1 MTEFKKRLVVNS
13 RFDPELAKL
22 STYNVYTAPPQYNTV
37 PYASST
43 CVPGQAITFNI
54 PINSPGILSRDM
66 YIKGSIDVT
75 LTREANGAVNG
86 WSSGVNC
93 STDPLGILLSVPVGT
108 YAEGIAAWNNSK
120 PLNALTS
127 FAIQRQCKSASIT
140 LNGASITTQMSEWL
154 NMFETVISEDTF
166 MNSEVSMAPV
176 MRDNGQSFQY
186 TNNKQKNPLQRYSDS
201 GLDVETRGGTVQYQ
215 VLPFNP
221 DNSARSRFMVT
232 VRVPVCEKI
241 LIQPLATNALM
252 SEMCGFIGITNLQMQ
267 FNLGSPQS
275 LIWSCNGYVQP
286 DPAVGELFSQTN
298 YTPFTSAEYAPA
310 TADATYLGPPPSG
323 ISYQFVGN
331 QCQLLLQTYSPP
343 SFVPLSGC
351 YFYSYD
357 NVLVNTTST
366 SLTTAPT
373 LVPGVSTPLP
383 GMPRYICVFAKRTNP
398 SAYQPNVTALIDRA
412 SFTIGNQSGLLS
424 NADDSFLYMISRQ
437 GGSLLSWPEWSNAC
451 GSVLMI
457 DTSKSLALNDQKVIG
472 ENGTIQFQ
480 CNATCR
486 LSPYEAQDNGLPLA
500 GPVAYNLFYLFV
512 FESLLEI
519 DYDNG
524 GAINLYQ
531 SIISEND
538 RRELFVQG
546 IEDYTNSLAAS
557 GGYITGGANWYQN
570 IVSRVK
576 SFLRPKVQKLKDLS
590 DKYGQRFDKSLDI
603 WKDNIPEGVY
613 NSLSNASSG
622 LQDAINQAHESLS
635 GGMLPGVLWGML
647 AARFGPKILA
657 AVKNYLVSN
666 GVVDGS
672 GRYTG
677 KGLGPSVG
685 IGGRR
690 AALRR

>member
-343 SFVPLSGC
+343 SFVPLSGR

-412 SFTIGNQSGLLS
+412 SLTIGNQSGLL
-424 NADDSFLYMISRQ
+424 
-437 GGSLLSWPEWSNAC
+437 
-451 GSVLMI
+451 
-457 DTSKSLALNDQKVIG
+457 
-472 ENGTIQFQ
+472 
-480 CNATCR
+480 
-486 LSPYEAQDNGLPLA
+486 
-500 GPVAYNLFYLFV
+500 
-512 FESLLEI
+512 
-519 DYDNG
+519 
-524 GAINLYQ
+524 
-531 SIISEND
+531 
-538 RRELFVQG
+538 
-546 IEDYTNSLAAS
+546 
-557 GGYITGGANWYQN
+557 
-570 IVSRVK
+570 
-576 SFLRPKVQKLKDLS
+576 
-590 DKYGQRFDKSLDI
+590 
-603 WKDNIPEGVY
+603 
-613 NSLSNASSG
+613 
-622 LQDAINQAHESLS
+622 
-635 GGMLPGVLWGML
+635 
-647 AARFGPKILA
+647 
-657 AVKNYLVSN
+657 
-666 GVVDGS
+666 
-672 GRYTG
+672 
-677 KGLGPSVG
+677 
-685 IGGRR
+685 
-690 AALRR
+690 